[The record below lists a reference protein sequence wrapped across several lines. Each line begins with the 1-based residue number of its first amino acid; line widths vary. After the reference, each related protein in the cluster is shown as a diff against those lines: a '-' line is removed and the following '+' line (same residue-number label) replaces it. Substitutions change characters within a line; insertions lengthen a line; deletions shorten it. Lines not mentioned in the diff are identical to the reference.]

1 MTKPYDVIV
10 VGVGATGA
18 AACLQLARR
27 GKRVLGLERY
37 DIPNAMGSSHCET
50 RMIRLAYF
58 DGPAYVPLLLRAHRL
73 WQELG
78 VQAGEELLHVTG
90 TLDLA
95 PVGAGIVEASRDSCE
110 LSGLPY
116 ELLDR
121 SALLRR
127 WPQFELPPD
136 YGGLLQ
142 PGGGFVASERG
153 IVVQAGLA
161 IDAGADIRAQE
172 RVLSFEPKASGGVSV
187 TTERGRYE
195 AGTLILAPGGWI
207 SRFVPD
213 LAPFAEPHR
222 RVFGWFRA
230 EQPAGFDMGRFPCFT
245 LLVEEGHFYGFPRWQ
260 HPGVKFGGP
269 HGGLSPCDPES
280 FARQA
285 SPGDVDE
292 LRAVLRRYIPA
303 AAGDTLALR
312 VCFYTV
318 TPDEHFVIDRLP
330 GVPQVIVASACS
342 GHGYKFSP
350 ALGEVLADLACGETP
365 PYDLSLFSIDRFR
378 RPA

>member
-37 DIPNAMGSSHCET
+37 DIPNAMGSSHGET

-58 DGPAYVPLLLRAHRL
+58 EGPAYVPLVLRAHRL

-172 RVLSFEPKASGGVSV
+172 RVLSFEPTASGGVSV